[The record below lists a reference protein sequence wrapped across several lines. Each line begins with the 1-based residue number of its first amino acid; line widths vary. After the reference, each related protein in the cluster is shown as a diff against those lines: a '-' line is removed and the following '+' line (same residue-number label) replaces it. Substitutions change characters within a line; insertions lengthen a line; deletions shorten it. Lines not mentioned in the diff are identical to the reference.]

1 MTGIVAT
8 KVALVLSSG
17 FNSPN
22 IPKSLELLVS
32 GAKKVGAI
40 EIKAT
45 HITVLSELLHN
56 L

>member
-1 MTGIVAT
+1 MLQQN
-8 KVALVLSSG
+8 ALVLSLG

-22 IPKSLELLVS
+22 IPKGQNLELLVS
-32 GAKKVGAI
+32 EAKKVGAI